1 MSVRGQ
7 TQSFSWE
14 LSRRGTQ
21 SNIKQGPKNLPIFGK
36 RKNAGNPNEPSEFFV
51 ARPF

>member
-1 MSVRGQ
+1 MSVRDQ
-7 TQSFSWE
+7 TLSFSWE
-14 LSRRGTQ
+14 LSRRGTH
-21 SNIKQGPKNLPIFGK
+21 SNRAPKNLPIFGK